1 MAKSKEGFSQL
12 VTRVKR
18 RTALRTPHDQEG
30 GSGAEVSGGSTRQRV
45 LRHGCALACST
56 LATANVGVKG
66 GSLSLDA
73 NANDAAD
80 AYAAATKL
88 LYGIHLEG
96 ARALQCSGGGLTAST

>member
-1 MAKSKEGFSQL
+1 MAKSTEGFSQL

-45 LRHGCALACST
+45 LRHLACST

-96 ARALQCSGGGLTAST
+96 ARALQCSGGGLTAGT